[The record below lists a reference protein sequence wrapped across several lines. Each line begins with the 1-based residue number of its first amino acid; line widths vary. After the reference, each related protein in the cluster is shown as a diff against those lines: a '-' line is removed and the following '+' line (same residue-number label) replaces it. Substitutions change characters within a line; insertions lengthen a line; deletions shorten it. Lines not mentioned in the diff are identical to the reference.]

1 VINRLNIVQALQ
13 PMKGGTTH
21 PWEVLTVNKG
31 SLDSFILKGFDTLH
45 VNQHDAVLRECM
57 CNRLATQFDLRV
69 PEIAILSA
77 DRRLLDSSPKD
88 FQSIYSKD
96 PGRPKFGSQLLP
108 PEFKSFDLNSHLS
121 HLEHYDIATIYG
133 FDCLILNFD
142 RNERKPNLLIN
153 KDQIA
158 LIDHE
163 LSLETTT
170 SAFRSLIKDDD
181 WRYPYQDHLFYKYLI
196 ELPDTD
202 KDTCF
207 DTFNQ
212 YLCEARFEKLTQLK
226 PVLIEAGF
234 DVDRFDGYIDYFNL
248 VQQKNSKFV
257 QRLKD
262 SIR

>member
-1 VINRLNIVQALQ
+1 MIKRLNIVQPIQ
-13 PMKGGTTH
+13 PMKGGTTQ

-31 SLDSFILKGFDTLH
+31 ALDSYILKGFDTLH
-45 VNQHDAVLRECM
+45 VNQHDAVLRECL
-57 CNRLATQFDLRV
+57 CNRLATQFDLFV
-69 PEIAILSA
+69 PEIALLTA
-77 DRRLLDSSPKD
+77 DRRLFDSSPKD
-88 FQSIYSKD
+88 FQYIYLKD
-96 PGRPKFGSQLLP
+96 PGRPKFGSKLLP

-121 HLEHYDIATIYG
+121 QLEQYDIATIYG

-142 RNERKPNLLIN
+142 RNKRKPNLLIN

-163 LSLETTT
+163 LSLETTS
-170 SAFRSLIKDDD
+170 SALRNLINDED
-181 WRYPYQDHLFYKYLI
+181 WRYPYQDHLFYKYLT
-196 ELPDTD
+196 ELPESD

-212 YLCEARFEKLTQLK
+212 YLCEARFEKLIQLK
-226 PVLIEAGF
+226 PVLFDAGF
-234 DVDRFDGYIDYFNL
+234 EVNRFDGYIDYLNL